1 MNTNQTTRSNDIAI
15 SIAKMAPVAL
25 RFFLL
30 LASIFLF
37 NSQEIIVEH
46 PETTEP
52 VAESPLED
60 SSTPQ
65 EPADVVDNSQ
75 TAPNVDDPVASAAIV
90 PVSANPG
97 NLTIA
102 RNESNPI
109 NCTPIVRD
117 SDEPNRLIVV
127 NGTALLQELT
137 PTANKTNSTA
147 GDCVVVTF
155 YSPYCN
161 FCARTAPFVNALPSA
176 FPGLKFYAVDVIQ
189 SSQIN
194 MRYGLVAVP
203 SILLF
208 HNGRA
213 VAKFNDSSPSIE
225 GLTGFIARHTG
236 VTPDRPLAPDS
247 SGPMSDVPL
256 EFIDWVLVS
265 AWVFTAVCLIG
276 AFLRSGLC
284 KHMTASVQNAW
295 REAQHQHQD

>member
-1 MNTNQTTRSNDIAI
+1 
-15 SIAKMAPVAL
+15 MAHVTL
-25 RFFLL
+25 CLVLL
-30 LASIFLF
+30 FASIFLL
-37 NSQEIIVEH
+37 NCQEVIVEH
-46 PETTEP
+46 TETTEP

-60 SSTPQ
+60 SSVLQ
-65 EPADVVDNSQ
+65 EPTSVVEDSQ
-75 TAPNVDDPVASAAIV
+75 LTPKVDDPVASATTATT
-90 PVSANPG
+90 STNPG
-97 NLTIA
+97 NSTLA

-117 SDEPNRLIVV
+117 TDEANRLIVL

-137 PTANKTNSTA
+137 PAVANNKTNSTA
-147 GDCVVVTF
+147 GDCVVVAF

-176 FPGLKFYAVDVIQ
+176 FPGLKFYAVDVVQ

-213 VAKFNDSSPSIE
+213 VAKFNDSLPSID
-225 GLTGFIARHTG
+225 GLTGFITRHTG
-236 VTPDRPLAPDS
+236 ITPDRPLAPDA